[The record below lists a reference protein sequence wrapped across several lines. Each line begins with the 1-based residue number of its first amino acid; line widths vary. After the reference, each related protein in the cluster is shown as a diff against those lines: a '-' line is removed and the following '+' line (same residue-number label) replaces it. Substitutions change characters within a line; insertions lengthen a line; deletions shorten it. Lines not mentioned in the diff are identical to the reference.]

1 MGLHTSSPARLDAEQ
16 VVQHGDDEVVME
28 IAIAVADHERD
39 DRQPFGVA
47 DGVLDEA
54 QRTTRRCVVGVDDGS
69 RTEWP
74 VDHLFVA
81 DRARADLP
89 DQFIA

>member
-39 DRQPFGVA
+39 DRQPSASQMEFSMK
-47 DGVLDEA
+47 L
-54 QRTTRRCVVGVDDGS
+54 S
-69 RTEWP
+69 
-74 VDHLFVA
+74 
-81 DRARADLP
+81 ARP
-89 DQFIA
+89 DAV